1 MQPPYLYNC
10 KSNITVRGHCTF
22 FSKQILFNDV
32 LTTTNNFHSKAN
44 PTIFA
49 KYIIWTKGQSRSFSS
64 PTFLN
69 AFLQNKNI
77 YRVTVLVSVI
87 LQNLLDF
94 LASFYK
100 RTITWFD
107 CEIATTW
114 LGNKLYVQLK
124 SSTHLNSFITYLNFL
139 TCSTFHF
146 FRFSEKS
153 LSSNSF
159 LTQCQGGRKARVIS
173 PRLGTAFRA
182 NFIRLSGLLGWLFS
196 LSLPYGCGSLQAMI
210 RLLEK
215 PTADNIKL
223 THSEA
228 FWEVTLRFSY
238 LPIHKT
244 HFYSIIGLFR
254 FPLAPPSF
262 WFVRP
267 VLCASNTPYNFHIA
281 HVPYCFTPFRNL
293 TVSTFSS

>member
-1 MQPPYLYNC
+1 MAREQTLCPVKIIDP
-10 KSNITVRGHCTF
+10 SQF
-22 FSKQILFNDV
+22 FHHIPEFFDMLNLPFLSVFGKVSFFQLF
-32 LTTTNNFHSKAN
+32 S
-44 PTIFA
+44 
-49 KYIIWTKGQSRSFSS
+49 
-64 PTFLN
+64 
-69 AFLQNKNI
+69 
-77 YRVTVLVSVI
+77 
-87 LQNLLDF
+87 
-94 LASFYK
+94 
-100 RTITWFD
+100 
-107 CEIATTW
+107 
-114 LGNKLYVQLK
+114 
-124 SSTHLNSFITYLNFL
+124 
-139 TCSTFHF
+139 
-146 FRFSEKS
+146 
-153 LSSNSF
+153 
-159 LTQCQGGRKARVIS
+159 QCQGGRKARVIS

-196 LSLPYGCGSLQAMI
+196 LSLPYACGSLQVMI